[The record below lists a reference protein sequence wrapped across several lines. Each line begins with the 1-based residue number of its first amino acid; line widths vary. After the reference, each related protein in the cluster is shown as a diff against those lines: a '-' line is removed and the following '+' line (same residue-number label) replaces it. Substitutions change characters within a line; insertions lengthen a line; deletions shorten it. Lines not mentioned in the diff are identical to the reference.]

1 MRQRLAT
8 LTRSRAGPVQNGL
21 RSSVTKPRRRRRSA
35 KFPTSIEEEFWCRVD
50 GCGREREA
58 ARTST
63 RRYPR
68 DAFDKRDRL
77 PIQRSGIA
85 REQSSDQPPQ
95 GNEGRKDKRDDTG
108 EGDGKVKV
116 MHDDQRLLQTAA
128 ACKTSPCIVC
138 QSGRTSAPRGPRALQ
153 TKLGPI
159 SDSLMSSVRSAKC
172 ASNECRGNHRNR
184 PEDHA
189 RRFRASRRKCERE
202 MLRRRASV
210 FLPGSRDAAAW
221 HRWIFVLR

>member
-21 RSSVTKPRRRRRSA
+21 RSSVTKPRRRSGGAPQNFRLRSKRNSGAALTAAAGNERRRA
-35 KFPTSIEEEFWCRVD
+35 H
-50 GCGREREA
+50 
-58 ARTST
+58 
-63 RRYPR
+63 PR

-210 FLPGSRDAAAW
+210 FLPGS
-221 HRWIFVLR
+221 